1 MMFDLSK
8 IIQSQLT
15 CAVNGLVGKTN
26 HSVFLSTVFFL
37 FYVLRGI
44 IYNNQSIPIEAVCS
58 IKRGIIQERFVCSL
72 TVVIWSIIYFSIVTS
87 NLVALALTMLVL
99 ESVSQVAYFT
109 RCQSI
114 NPCDNRHTVKKAV
127 L

>member
-1 MMFDLSK
+1 MMFDLTK

-26 HSVFLSTVFFL
+26 HSAFLSFFTC
-37 FYVLRGI
+37 YVLRRI